1 MKPAQYGALTSGACC
16 AASRLL
22 CMERARAHAAAITPS
37 PPHQVG
43 DVRHRET
50 VEDAEQIRAA
60 SAVLLRDNAE
70 LRREI
75 ADLKEVLATPSPVPG
90 RDLSGRIA
98 CVMGPSRVTVLML
111 LVQSIGAIGH
121 VNRRSSLS

>member
-1 MKPAQYGALTSGACC
+1 M
-16 AASRLL
+16 LL
-22 CMERARAHAAAITPS
+22 LQPFTPT

-75 ADLKEVLATPSPVPG
+75 ADLKEVRATFCPAPG
-90 RDLSGRIA
+90 RDLSGRI
-98 CVMGPSRVTVLML
+98 
-111 LVQSIGAIGH
+111 
-121 VNRRSSLS
+121 LSHRTYA